1 MALLPDLIVGTVLLG
16 MFYALAKQLGN
27 PRGWFGRAVMPSF
40 LTQGNRTI
48 LDAAVRALGA
58 KPGERIVDVGFGGG
72 YALQL
77 IAPMVKPLRVTGV
90 EISEAMIDA
99 AKHRWGDAIEVHRA
113 DALDMPFRDGWF
125 DGVVSVNTI
134 YFWNDPPAVLREF
147 RRVLK
152 PGGRL
157 VLGIQKKEVM
167 RWSPVT
173 WFGFR
178 LYSLAEIER
187 MLDVAGFQAA
197 IQQTRW
203 GELIVL
209 ARPQA

>member
-1 MALLPDLIVGTVLLG
+1 

-40 LTQGNRTI
+40 LNQGNRTI

-99 AKHRWGDAIEVHRA
+99 ASTVGATLSRFTG
-113 DALDMPFRDGWF
+113 P
-125 DGVVSVNTI
+125 
-134 YFWNDPPAVLREF
+134 
-147 RRVLK
+147 
-152 PGGRL
+152 
-157 VLGIQKKEVM
+157 M
-167 RWSPVT
+167 RWPCLFEMVGSMESCP
-173 WFGFR
+173 
-178 LYSLAEIER
+178 
-187 MLDVAGFQAA
+187 
-197 IQQTRW
+197 
-203 GELIVL
+203 
-209 ARPQA
+209 